1 MNEGLSRLRSVRFAF
16 SAAVAAAAFL
26 LAAPVFAQ
34 TFMSEDELLATIPGS
49 TIDSKTDKGK
59 KWAQA
64 YSKFDGKHKKGA
76 VAGKME
82 GQDYKAKWYVEN
94 GQWCENW
101 GDGHAC
107 WEVERVDAKK
117 LRFYVDGK
125 PRPNL
130 WVLR

>member
-1 MNEGLSRLRSVRFAF
+1 MFMRAMP
-16 SAAVAAAAFL
+16 AIATVATLFL
-26 LAAPVFAQ
+26 FAAPAMAQ

-49 TIDSKTDKGK
+49 TIDSKTDEGV

-64 YSKFDGKHKKGA
+64 YSKFDGKKRKGA
-76 VAGKME
+76 VAGNFDGTAFKS
-82 GQDYKAKWYVEN
+82 KWYVEN

-101 GDGHAC
+101 GDGQAC
-107 WEVERVDAKK
+107 WQVERVSAKK
-117 LRFYVDGK
+117 LRMYADGK